1 MGFNYQKLKKKYE
14 KLYND
19 TIEENKDILIE
30 SFVEYYGEQHRD
42 EIISRFNEIV
52 FVYFINWNNFF
63 NHSFSR
69 LKNFY
74 CENKQAI
81 SESEQEMFQDF
92 QDFFKYRSKANDVI
106 KECFVGSSNKKVLKK
121 ALFDN
126 VFRNSL
132 IKVLNDKTPTYFD
145 HFKKNKMQRII
156 CLPIFIFSKATIIH
170 ELNHA
175 LTDIPL
181 IALHN
186 DIYKKSGFE
195 TIEEERI
202 INELINESIALGI
215 LKIFERRGGDL
226 STLILAYNKSI
237 YEKNLYL
244 IKKFYKEFKK
254 IIKESYITLNKNN
267 LVQSVGKENYKE
279 LVNMVNKYYSKDGAL
294 IKQTKK
300 KAKIVKKDIVENM
313 RKRIENIEELKKEDL
328 KIFYK
333 QLEQEG
339 KKVTILNELEEEK
352 EENNN
357 SLHF

>member
-1 MGFNYQKLKKKYE
+1 M
-14 KLYND
+14 
-19 TIEENKDILIE
+19 
-30 SFVEYYGEQHRD
+30 
-42 EIISRFNEIV
+42 
-52 FVYFINWNNFF
+52 
-63 NHSFSR
+63 
-69 LKNFY
+69 
-74 CENKQAI
+74 
-81 SESEQEMFQDF
+81 
-92 QDFFKYRSKANDVI
+92 
-106 KECFVGSSNKKVLKK
+106 
-121 ALFDN
+121 
-126 VFRNSL
+126 
-132 IKVLNDKTPTYFD
+132 
-145 HFKKNKMQRII
+145 
-156 CLPIFIFSKATIIH
+156 
-170 ELNHA
+170 
-175 LTDIPL
+175 
-181 IALHN
+181 
-186 DIYKKSGFE
+186 
-195 TIEEERI
+195 
-202 INELINESIALGI
+202 
-215 LKIFERRGGDL
+215 

>member
-145 HFKKNKMQRII
+145 HFKK
-156 CLPIFIFSKATIIH
+156 
-170 ELNHA
+170 
-175 LTDIPL
+175 
-181 IALHN
+181 
-186 DIYKKSGFE
+186 
-195 TIEEERI
+195 
-202 INELINESIALGI
+202 
-215 LKIFERRGGDL
+215 
-226 STLILAYNKSI
+226 
-237 YEKNLYL
+237 
-244 IKKFYKEFKK
+244 IKCKE
-254 IIKESYITLNKNN
+254 
-267 LVQSVGKENYKE
+267 
-279 LVNMVNKYYSKDGAL
+279 
-294 IKQTKK
+294 
-300 KAKIVKKDIVENM
+300 
-313 RKRIENIEELKKEDL
+313 
-328 KIFYK
+328 
-333 QLEQEG
+333 
-339 KKVTILNELEEEK
+339 
-352 EENNN
+352 
-357 SLHF
+357 